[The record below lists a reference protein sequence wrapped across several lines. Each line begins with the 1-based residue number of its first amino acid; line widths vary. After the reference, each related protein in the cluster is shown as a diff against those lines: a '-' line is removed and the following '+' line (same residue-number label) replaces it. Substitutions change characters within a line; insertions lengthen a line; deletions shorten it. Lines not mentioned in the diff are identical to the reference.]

1 VNKWLAA
8 AAERA
13 MSLRHNIHQSVFMP
27 AGVSSPPPQPPPPP
41 TDRPFSW
48 DEHAK
53 LLPGVTEHRAD
64 SLSQWGIQQ
73 VADFVMQLPGC
84 ADLGRVF
91 HSEVH
96 VCDFYFDGKST
107 ISTA

>member
-1 VNKWLAA
+1 
-8 AAERA
+8 
-13 MSLRHNIHQSVFMP
+13 MSLRRNIHQSVFVP

-41 TDRPFSW
+41 SDRPLCW

-53 LLPGVTEHRAD
+53 LLPGVVEHRAD
-64 SLSQWGIQQ
+64 LMSQWTIQQ

-91 HSEVH
+91 RTEVF
-96 VCDFYFDGKST
+96 VSVFSREKQ
-107 ISTA
+107 

>member
-1 VNKWLAA
+1 MT

-13 MSLRHNIHQSVFMP
+13 LSLRRNIHQSVFTP

-41 TDRPFSW
+41 SDRPFCW

-64 SLSQWGIQQ
+64 SLSQWTIQQ
-73 VADFVMQLPGC
+73 VADFVVQLPGC
-84 ADLGRVF
+84 AELGRVF
-91 HSEVH
+91 RSQVF
-96 VCDFYFDGKST
+96 VFFCGKAVVRDKDLYVSFF
-107 ISTA
+107 